1 MKQNLIVSLGAL
13 ALAAGLMG
21 CATQEHS
28 VSISL
33 NNSTCKKQS
42 FGQTPDGK
50 AVDLFVLT
58 NAKGMVAKIMTYG
71 AIVTELDTPDRNGK
85 LNDIVLGFDNL
96 DGYLKGH
103 PYFGAIVGRVAN
115 RIAKGKFTLNGV
127 NYTLAVNNGPNALH
141 GGLKGFDKVV
151 WTAEPVQAKDGVA
164 VKFTYLSKDGEE
176 GYPGNLK
183 VSVVFTL
190 TEQNELRLDYTA
202 TTDKDTPLNISN
214 HSYFNLGGA
223 ENGGILDHA
232 LTLNADKFTP
242 VDATLIPTG
251 ELKPVAGTVMD
262 FRAPHTIGERLKQV
276 GGDPIGYDHNYVLNG
291 GGKKLDF
298 VGRVTEPTSGRI
310 MDLYSTEPGVQFYS
324 GNFLDGTL
332 TGKKAA
338 VYKQYHGF
346 CLETQ
351 HYPDSI
357 NHPNF
362 PNTVLKPG
370 QAYTQTTIFKYSA
383 K

>member
-164 VKFTYLSKDGEE
+164 VKFTDLSKDGEE